1 MAMASSTVA
10 ARNRQPYGPF
20 TLLVLLAE
28 ALVEAKAVAKAA
40 LRRYP
45 FVY

>member
-10 ARNRQPYGPF
+10 ARNRPF

-28 ALVEAKAVAKAA
+28 ALAEAKAVAKAA